1 MARKIAEG
9 SLGLVLPAA
18 GFAPADAGPTGV
30 HRVGAAETGTAA
42 ASAEAGGVSLG
53 AGWQAV
59 LAAWRSDALMAEQTA
74 ARLDQI
80 GARFTARLA
89 AQGVRGWGEV
99 TAWHC
104 QSFVSAANRSGTAA
118 SGSTQHLRRSTVRAI
133 FRTLRTLGL
142 VVGDPTL
149 DLALPQRSSRGYRP
163 LTDDEVMVCRAS
175 ARLGQAGAGSLRRAV
190 AWALGEATATTSE
203 IGAICLADLLDTGP
217 VNGSDTTPVRVQI
230 PPSRRHAGRIG
241 ELTPWGSVVL
251 RRHARELLDAGAS
264 PDTLLAY
271 SGTGTPGEYHAQAS
285 VCTNLTRVLQLAGID
300 DPAVRAR
307 SLRGWAGQRLYA
319 SGLPIEQVAVRL
331 GCSSLDAAAAEIGMT
346 WKPNP
351 SPS

>member
-9 SLGLVLPAA
+9 SLGPLLPAA
-18 GFAPADAGPTGV
+18 GFAPADAVPAGER
-30 HRVGAAETGTAA
+30 RVGAADTGTAA
-42 ASAEAGGVSLG
+42 ASPAAAGISLA

-80 GARFTARLA
+80 GARLTTRLA
-89 AQGVRGWGEV
+89 AQGVQGWAEV
-99 TAWHC
+99 SAWHC
-104 QSFVSAANRSGTAA
+104 QSFVSAANRSGTSASAA
-118 SGSTQHLRRSTVRAI
+118 TQHLRRSTVRAI

-149 DLALPQRSSRGYRP
+149 DLTLPQRSSRGYRP

-203 IGAICLADLLDTGP
+203 IGAIRLDDLLDLPPDAANDTAP
-217 VNGSDTTPVRVQI
+217 VQVRI
-230 PPSRRHAGRIG
+230 RSSRRHAGRIG
-241 ELTPWGSVVL
+241 ELTAWGSVLV
-251 RRHARELLDAGAS
+251 RRHVRELLDAGAS

-271 SGTGTPGEYHAQAS
+271 GGTGQPGEYHAQAS
-285 VCTNLTRVLQLAGID
+285 VCTNLTRVLQLAGVAD

-319 SGLPIEQVAVRL
+319 GGLPIEQVAVRL
-331 GCSSLDAAAAEIGMT
+331 GCSSLDAAAAEIGLT
-346 WKPNP
+346 WKP
-351 SPS
+351 SPSS